1 MLRFLKLTRTRL
13 ASRVRAVLAQTRG
26 YGVEGADDDAESQ
39 DDVEIVQPLGL
50 MVRPYI
56 SAGLEL
62 LAAEI
67 GDTTLGLAIINKA
80 LEILDVEEGETRL
93 YGAAEPTAR
102 VRLRASGKTEVESKS
117 GQDIVLNGGT
127 LEAARR
133 TDTTGNGT
141 LTLVGAT
148 SGLNVILTLTYTPPG
163 GAPQVSSITLGPA
176 SIIATVPL
184 THALSG
190 TITSG
195 ATRVKA

>member
-102 VRLRASGKTEVESKS
+102 VRLRASGKTEVESKA
-117 GQDIVLNGGT
+117 GQDIVLNGGA
-127 LEAARR
+127 LEVARR
-133 TDTTGNGT
+133 TDPVGSGT
-141 LTLVGAT
+141 MVFAGAAGSLV
-148 SGLNVILTLTYTPPG
+148 ITYTPPG
-163 GAPQVSSITLGPA
+163 GAPQVITITGLPGVGG
-176 SIIATVPL
+176 SGTATID
-184 THALSG
+184 G

-195 ATRVKA
+195 ATRAKA